1 MRAGLNKKK
10 QELRENTRK
19 IDDLMTENKSLKER
33 LDNLEKSNESKTKEK
48 VKKPNI
54 IDDLKKSFE
63 ALSTPPE
70 ILQDVRKRDDKDDE
84 MKKIAEI
91 SKAKLKLAE
100 LETVDDLA
108 ETKSPKDFKSE
119 IILKNINKYK
129 DVNLNDVNNLI
140 DEIKKISL

>member
-48 VKKPNI
+48 VTKPNI

>member
-33 LDNLEKSNESKTKEK
+33 FDNLEKSNESKTKEK
-48 VKKPNI
+48 VKKSNI